1 MDDRTLVKK
10 TEEFVIKSFTE
21 SIIPETIS
29 RGMVRHL
36 LQTRKYLLK
45 LVGDSQRDTVPL
57 EIAALLYGIEKAFRK
72 NKKYSMILK
81 GREDEEKSA
90 IVAEKFLK
98 SKKAPKALIKKVSG
112 LIKKHESAPTKESK
126 ILREADNISF
136 LKNTLPIWFEICLWA
151 GESKDEIIKSAK
163 KIIDKKYNQ
172 IKSKEGRKLAKSYH
186 KKWKNWLE
194 QKELA

>member
-36 LQTRKYLLK
+36 LQSRKYLLK
-45 LVGDSQRDTVPL
+45 LTKGGQRDTVPL

-72 NKKYSMILK
+72 NKKYSMIFK
-81 GREDEEKSA
+81 GIGDEEKSA
-90 IVAEKFLK
+90 IIAKRFLK
-98 SKKAPKALIKKVSG
+98 SKGASKNLIKKVAG
-112 LIKKHESAPTKESK
+112 LIAKHESAPTKETK

-136 LKNTLPIWFEICLWA
+136 LKNTLPIWIEICLWM
-151 GESKDEIIKSAK
+151 GESREEIIKSARDL
-163 KIIDKKYNQ
+163 INKKYSQ
-172 IKSKEGRKLAKSYH
+172 IKSKEGKKLAKSYH
-186 KKWKNWLE
+186 KKWLNWLE
-194 QKELA
+194 QKEMV